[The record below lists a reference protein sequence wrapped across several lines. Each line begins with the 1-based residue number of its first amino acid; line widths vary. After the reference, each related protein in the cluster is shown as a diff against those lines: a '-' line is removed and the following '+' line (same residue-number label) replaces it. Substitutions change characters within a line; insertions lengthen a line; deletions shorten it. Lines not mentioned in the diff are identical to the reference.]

1 MNSYQLVKNENGN
14 RKFKLELVKNE
25 IPQPKENEILIQV
38 RAVSLNFRDN
48 MVIRGDDPFGEK
60 ALGLTPV
67 SDVVGIV
74 VKIGNK
80 VNRDDIKIND
90 RVTCNF
96 CTDWIDGKAKSN
108 YENTLGFP
116 INGGLAEYMI
126 LPADAVVIPPSYLSD
141 EEVTTLP
148 IAALTAYHSLVV
160 KGNLSK
166 DQFVLIQGT
175 GGVSIFALQIVHAIG
190 AKSIVLTSSNEKSEK
205 VKSLGANFVI
215 NYKETPNWSEK
226 VLEITNGVGVDQI
239 LEVVGGDNIS
249 KSIDVSRRESNIF
262 IVGALESTKT
272 NLDIIKILAKRINI
286 IGILVGPKKS
296 FDEMNQFFSKHL
308 ITPIIEKVYQFNQ
321 AEIAYQHLESGAF
334 GKIVIKI

>member
-1 MNSYQLVKNENGN
+1 MQSYKLVKNENGN
-14 RKFKLELVKNE
+14 NRFKLELGKYE
-25 IPQPKENEILIQV
+25 IPQPKENEILIKV

-48 MVIRGDDPFGEK
+48 MVIRGDFGENP
-60 ALGLTPV
+60 LGLTPV
-67 SDVVGIV
+67 SDVVGNV
-74 VKIGNK
+74 VKIGEK
-80 VNRDDIKIND
+80 VNKDYIKINE

-108 YENTLGFP
+108 YDNTLGFP

-166 DQFVLIQGT
+166 DQYVLIQGT

-190 AKSIVLTSSNEKSEK
+190 AKSIVLTSSNEKSER
-205 VKSLGANFVI
+205 VKKLGADFII
-215 NYKETPNWSEK
+215 NYRETPNWPEK

-239 LEVVGGDNIS
+239 IEVVGGNNIS
-249 KSIDVSRRESNIF
+249 KSIEVARRESNIF
-262 IVGALESTKT
+262 IIGALESTKI
-272 NLDIIKILAKRINI
+272 NFDIINILAKRINI

-296 FDEMNQFFSKHL
+296 FDEMNQFFSKHQ
-308 ITPIIEKVYQFNQ
+308 IHPIIEKVYQFNQ
-321 AEIAYQHLESGAF
+321 SEIAYQHLESGAF